1 MRKKATI
8 YGVLLAAGQGSR
20 FGRPK
25 QFMPI
30 DGKPLLAYSLEV
42 FRSAVDCLVIVVDK
56 KHVADVEPYSGKN
69 TFVVEG
75 GDTRGKS
82 LLNALEFI
90 KDKGAESDDIVVT
103 HDAARPFVTKELIDR
118 SIVLAE
124 EYGASSA
131 GMKITDTVVKV
142 DYAFDVIESVDR
154 NSIMTVQTPQ
164 TVKFGIIDKYS
175 EGIEQFTDLS
185 TLLLSKGQTVKIFN
199 GNSDNL
205 KVTYPDDLKEV
216 ERILEKIGE

>member
-56 KHVADVEPYSGKN
+56 KHIADVEPYSDKN

-90 KDKGAESDDIVVT
+90 KGKGAESDDIVVT

-124 EYGASSA
+124 EYGASSV
-131 GMKITDTVVKV
+131 GLKITDTVVKV